1 MSSVRQQRNRQQGTH
16 QQGNL
21 PTARAALTPTVLGAL
36 AVVYL
41 IWGSTYFGIKVA
53 ISTLPPLGML
63 ALRFLIAGAL
73 LYIVLRLRGAAA
85 PTPRQWGWSA
95 VVGLLLLGGGTGL
108 VTLAERQASSSVAA
122 MLIAVSP
129 LFSSLFG
136 RLWGE
141 RTTLREWLGI
151 GVGLLGIV
159 LLNLGELRATPLA
172 AALLVLAPLCWTFGS
187 QWSRRMPLPSG
198 LMGAAAEMLTG
209 GAALAV
215 LSVVFREQWRTPSPG
230 SLWAL
235 LYLILA
241 GSLLAYSAYMYLVAH
256 TSPALATSYAYVNP
270 LVAVL
275 LGVGLGSERLGHL
288 GWLALAVILVGVVLV
303 IWPGNRRGGS
313 NTEDVISP
321 EGVSSREAEA
331 KPG

>member
-1 MSSVRQQRNRQQGTH
+1 M
-16 QQGNL
+16 
-21 PTARAALTPTVLGAL
+21 TPAVLAAL

-63 ALRFLIAGAL
+63 ALRFLVAGAL
-73 LYIVLRLRGAAA
+73 LYGVLRLRGAAA
-85 PTPRQWGWSA
+85 PTPAQWGWSA

-141 RTTLREWLGI
+141 RTTPREWLGI
-151 GVGLLGIV
+151 GVGLAGIV

-187 QWSRRMPLPSG
+187 QWSRRMLLPSG
-198 LMGAAAEMLTG
+198 LMGAAAEMVTG
-209 GAALAV
+209 GLALAL
-215 LSVVFREQWRTPSPG
+215 LSVVFREHWRTPSPE

-241 GSLLAYSAYMYLVAH
+241 GSILAYSAYMYLVAH

-275 LGVGLGSERLGHL
+275 LGVGFGGEHLGTL
-288 GWLALAVILVGVVLV
+288 GWLALAVILAGVVLV
-303 IWPGNRRGGS
+303 IWPGGRGAGTS
-313 NTEDVISP
+313 GGDA
-321 EGVSSREAEA
+321 EGRAA
-331 KPG
+331 

>member
-1 MSSVRQQRNRQQGTH
+1 MSRAE
-16 QQGNL
+16 
-21 PTARAALTPTVLGAL
+21 ARPASPVLTPTVLAAL
-36 AVVYL
+36 ATVYL

-53 ISTLPPLGML
+53 IGSLPPLGML
-63 ALRFLIAGAL
+63 ALRFTVAGVL
-73 LYIVLRLRGAAA
+73 LYAVLRLRGVPA
-85 PTPRQWGWSA
+85 PTRQQWGWSA

-129 LFSSLFG
+129 LFASLFG

-141 RTTLREWLGI
+141 RTTRREWLGI
-151 GVGLLGIV
+151 GVGLVGIV

-172 AALLVLAPLCWTFGS
+172 AVLLVLAPLCWTFGS
-187 QWSRRMPLPSG
+187 QWSRRMDLPQG

-209 GAALAV
+209 GLLLGL
-215 LSVVFREQWRTPSPG
+215 LSLLTREHWRTPTPA

-235 LYLILA
+235 LYLIVA

-256 TSPALATSYAYVNP
+256 TRPALATSYAYVNP

-275 LGVGLGSERLGHL
+275 LGVGFGGEHLSAL
-288 GWLALAVILVGVVLV
+288 GWVALGVILLGVVLV
-303 IWPGNRRGGS
+303 IWPRRG
-313 NTEDVISP
+313 
-321 EGVSSREAEA
+321 EAEA
-331 KPG
+331 LAPATTEGSHP

>member
-1 MSSVRQQRNRQQGTH
+1 MKRRLVLSRAQP
-16 QQGNL
+16 L
-21 PTARAALTPTVLGAL
+21 PASAVLTPTVLAAL
-36 AVVYL
+36 ATVYL

-53 ISTLPPLGML
+53 IGSLPPLGML
-63 ALRFLIAGAL
+63 ALRFGVAGVL
-73 LYIVLRLRGAAA
+73 MYGVLRLRGVPN

-129 LFSSLFG
+129 LFASLFG
-136 RLWGE
+136 RLWGD

-151 GVGLLGIV
+151 GVGLVGIV

-172 AALLVLAPLCWTFGS
+172 AVLLVLAPLCWTFGS
-187 QWSRRMPLPSG
+187 QWSRRMDLPQG

-209 GAALAV
+209 GLLLGL
-215 LSVVFREQWRTPSPG
+215 LSLLTREQWRAPTPA

-235 LYLILA
+235 LYLIVA

-256 TSPALATSYAYVNP
+256 TRPALATSYAYVNP

-275 LGVGLGSERLGHL
+275 LGVGFGGEHLSPL
-288 GWLALAVILVGVVLV
+288 GWVALVVILLGVVLV
-303 IWPGNRRGGS
+303 IWPRQQ
-313 NTEDVISP
+313 SP
-321 EGVSSREAEA
+321 EAR
-331 KPG
+331 

>member
-1 MSSVRQQRNRQQGTH
+1 MSSARQQETGQQEVRQQQKMQ
-16 QQGNL
+16 
-21 PTARAALTPTVLGAL
+21 PTARAALTPTVLAAL

-53 ISTLPPLGML
+53 ISSLPPLGML
-63 ALRFLIAGAL
+63 ALRFLVAGAL
-73 LYIVLRLRGAAA
+73 LYGVLRLRGAAA

-141 RTTLREWLGI
+141 RTTQREWLGI

-159 LLNLGELRATPLA
+159 LLNVGELRATPLA
-172 AALLVLAPLCWTFGS
+172 AALLILAPLCWTFGS

-209 GAALAV
+209 GAMLAV
-215 LSVVFREQWRTPSPG
+215 LSVVFREQWRAPSPE

-275 LGVGLGSERLGHL
+275 LGVGLGSERLGTL
-288 GWLALAVILVGVVLV
+288 GWLALAVILAGVVLV
-303 IWPGNRRGGS
+303 IWPGRGGRRGA
-313 NTEDVISP
+313 
-321 EGVSSREAEA
+321 EAEI
-331 KPG
+331 